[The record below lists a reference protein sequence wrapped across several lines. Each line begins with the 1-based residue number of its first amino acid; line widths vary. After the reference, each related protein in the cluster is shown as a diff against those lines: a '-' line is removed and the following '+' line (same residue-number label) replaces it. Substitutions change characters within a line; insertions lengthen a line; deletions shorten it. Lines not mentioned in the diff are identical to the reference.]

1 MNLFKVLIKKHM
13 VYGVVN
19 QIANTLGQVVWI
31 RINIFCHLS
40 DSQKVTREKYCQG
53 KEALSREF
61 LSHIWNNCL
70 KPRFCSPFNTTT
82 SNLHL
87 EHTKGQ
93 NVYINKNVS
102 MHLCRQILFEAYTN
116 NEKQLAN
123 KSLHIV
129 LVSNSIP
136 PRVYKNITFT
146 VTVLLKIS
154 LS

>member
-1 MNLFKVLIKKHM
+1 M
-13 VYGVVN
+13 
-19 QIANTLGQVVWI
+19 
-31 RINIFCHLS
+31 
-40 DSQKVTREKYCQG
+40 
-53 KEALSREF
+53 
-61 LSHIWNNCL
+61 

-123 KSLHIV
+123 KSLHIAKEAVTYLQLADPGNDEALAGTLV
-129 LVSNSIP
+129 LHP
-136 PRVYKNITFT
+136 
-146 VTVLLKIS
+146 VTASRFLKSRGTTGVS
-154 LS
+154 LSGQI